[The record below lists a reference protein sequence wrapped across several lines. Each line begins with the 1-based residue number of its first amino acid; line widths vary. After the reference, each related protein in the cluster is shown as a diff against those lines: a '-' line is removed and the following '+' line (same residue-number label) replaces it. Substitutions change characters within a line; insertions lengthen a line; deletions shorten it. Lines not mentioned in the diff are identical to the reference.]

1 MLYWFILHT
10 IKRINKNNN
19 IHGELMLYNLS
30 YAKVKMLSDNLAE
43 VIVDHNITIT
53 LEMIEELDRFIQEN
67 FKQPFALLVNKIN
80 QYEYTF
86 EAMASMVSH
95 ELLIAMAVINY
106 DDIAEDP
113 IHQVI
118 KIRAIDQ
125 LNIKVFSGL
134 ELGFQ
139 AAKAWLI
146 EELANV
152 EA

>member
-1 MLYWFILHT
+1 
-10 IKRINKNNN
+10 
-19 IHGELMLYNLS
+19 MLYNLS
-30 YAKVKMLSDNLAE
+30 YAKIKMLSDNLAE

-53 LEMIEELDRFIQEN
+53 LEMIEEFDCFIHDK

-95 ELLIAMAVINY
+95 ELMIAMAVINY
-106 DDIAEDP
+106 DDIDDDP
-113 IHQVI
+113 IHKVI
-118 KIRAIDQ
+118 KIRAMDQ

-139 AAKAWLI
+139 EAKAWLV